1 MLFLTS
7 LIAGLLFG
15 VGLIISGMTNPD
27 KIIGF
32 LDIFGNWNPSLLF
45 VMLGAVFISFFAFRH
60 ASKKSVSFLDQTISM
75 PTKKDIDFTLIYGSI
90 IFGIGWGLAG
100 YCPGPAIA
108 TIATINSQAV
118 VFVIAMLFGIL
129 IYEVIKRSQENLNK

>member
-15 VGLIISGMTNPD
+15 VGLIISGMTNPE

-32 LDIFGNWNPSLLF
+32 LDILGNWDPSLLL
-45 VMLGAVFISFFAFRH
+45 VMLGAVFISFFAFRF
-60 ASKKSVSFLDQTISM
+60 ASKKSVSFLGQTINI
-75 PTKKDIDFTLIYGSI
+75 PTKKEIDFPLIYGSI

-108 TIATINSQAV
+108 SVAMINSQSII
-118 VFVIAMLFGIL
+118 FVIAMLFGML
-129 IYEVIKRSQENLNK
+129 VYELIKRSHEILKK

>member
-15 VGLIISGMTNPD
+15 VGLIISGMTNPE

-32 LDIFGNWNPSLLF
+32 LDILGNWDPSLFF
-45 VMLGAVFISFFAFRH
+45 VMLGAVFISFFAFRL
-60 ASKKSVSFLDQTISM
+60 ASKKPVSFLGQTMNI
-75 PTKKDIDFTLIYGSI
+75 PTKKDIDLPLIYGSI

-108 TIATINSQAV
+108 SIATINSQPI
-118 VFVIAMLFGIL
+118 VFVIAMLIGML
-129 IYEVIKRSQENLNK
+129 VYEVIKRIQEILKK